1 MTAINGVSP
10 ACYLRFMNW
19 IGGVSVL
26 ILFALFPYY
35 GQTFYNV
42 TFTQPALELNQ
53 NTLGQKNPPNFSPWN
68 LIATNN

>member
-1 MTAINGVSP
+1 
-10 ACYLRFMNW
+10 MNW

-53 NTLGQKNPPNFSPWN
+53 NTLGQKIHQTSAHG
-68 LIATNN
+68 I